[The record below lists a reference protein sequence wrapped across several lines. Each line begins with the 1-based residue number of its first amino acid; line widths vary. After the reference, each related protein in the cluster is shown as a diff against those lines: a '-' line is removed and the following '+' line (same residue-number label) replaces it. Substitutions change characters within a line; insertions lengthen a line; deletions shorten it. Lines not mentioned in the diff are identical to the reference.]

1 MLEVQAKVGTDGG
14 QIGCSQLP
22 SLPSELDRTEVGRT
36 WGHKPVGFTAGLHDT
51 AVKAC
56 VVGSDEADPFE
67 KRPEFK
73 PQFLECRLGLHVSPG
88 DSMDVCKHKV
98 G

>member
-1 MLEVQAKVGTDGG
+1 MLEVQAKVGTDAGK
-14 QIGCSQLP
+14 IGWSQLP
-22 SLPSELDRTEVGRT
+22 SLPSKLDRTQVGRT
-36 WGHKPVGFTAGLHDT
+36 WGLKSVGFAAGLHDT

-67 KRPEFK
+67 KRPEFM
-73 PQFLECRLGLHVSPG
+73 PQLLEFRLALHVSPG
-88 DSMDVCKHKV
+88 NAMYICKHKV